1 MSWIIKIALCIIL
14 WGYII
19 IEAIKIY
26 S

>member
-19 IEAIKIY
+19 TEAIKIR
-26 S
+26 

>member
-1 MSWIIKIALCIIL
+1 MSWIIKIALCIIM

-19 IEAIKIY
+19 IETIHIY